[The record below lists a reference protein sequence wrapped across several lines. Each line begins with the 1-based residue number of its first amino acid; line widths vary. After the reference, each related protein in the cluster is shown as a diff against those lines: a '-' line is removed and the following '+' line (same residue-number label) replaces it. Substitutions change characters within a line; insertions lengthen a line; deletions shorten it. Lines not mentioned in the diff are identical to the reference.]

1 MCNKIERGEMLNEGV
16 ALCMDKPTL
25 TTVLWMGHTQSGVGW
40 DLRCGGSRLP
50 STRIFKVHMADMKFS
65 G

>member
-1 MCNKIERGEMLNEGV
+1 MLNEGV